1 MPRSTVKTYREALN
15 AKLKER
21 MKANPRYSMR
31 AFARDIGLSPSYL
44 SQVLNGS
51 RGLTIKKAP
60 DVFKSLAFSAIDIR
74 LFELE
79 MKKEHS
85 RAEKTKSSIQKQIDT
100 TAQSHT
106 ARSIAPERFEMMSGW
121 FAMVL
126 LQLFFLKDAPVKSRE
141 KFWKFSA
148 ERLQVSESVIRET
161 LSVFLEMG
169 LVQEQEKGYEPL
181 HSTIW
186 TNSKVP
192 SQSIRKFHRQM
203 IEQALAAIEMQSMDE
218 RSLRSLQIPI
228 LKSDIPKISDEVIR
242 FSNMILRKYGRT
254 ESADAETIYGINF
267 QVFRLIASTNA

>member
-1 MPRSTVKTYREALN
+1 MPRSNVKTYREALN
-15 AKLKER
+15 AKLVDR

-51 RGLTIKKAP
+51 RGLTTKKAP
-60 DVFKSLAFSAIDIR
+60 DVFKVLAFSAIDIR

-85 RAEKTKSSIQKQIDT
+85 RAEKTKSTIQKQIDT

-106 ARSIAPERFEMMSGW
+106 ARNIAPERFEKMSGW
-121 FAMVL
+121 FSMVL

-148 ERLQVSESVIRET
+148 ERLQVSESVIQAT
-161 LSVFLEMG
+161 ISIFLEMG
-169 LVQEQEKGYEPL
+169 LVQEQDRGYEPL

-192 SQSIRKFHRQM
+192 SQSIRNFHRQM
-203 IEQALAAIEMQSMDE
+203 IEQALASIESQSMDE
-218 RSLRSLQIPI
+218 RSLRSLQVPI

-267 QVFRLIASTNA
+267 QVFRLIAANKP